1 MTESAPVT
9 KTASA
14 GVQVDESNL
23 CWVCKAKPI
32 SYQPQSCDCAIYCKS
47 CAMKMATGGV
57 CKKVC
62 IIYQIVGFTVVR
74 RWRNIPSVLRDY
86 VVRVLSLILT

>member
-1 MTESAPVT
+1 
-9 KTASA
+9 
-14 GVQVDESNL
+14 
-23 CWVCKAKPI
+23 
-32 SYQPQSCDCAIYCKS
+32 
-47 CAMKMATGGV
+47 MKMATGGV

-62 IIYQIVGFTVVR
+62 IIYQIVGFTVVL